1 MKTRHRLFVLATS
14 LVLACTIA
22 SAASVKSGGLYK
34 WTDKDGV
41 VHYGDTIPPE
51 YAAQG
56 YEQLTKQGVP
66 RREVPRQPTKEEAD
80 AAARAAAEEKRRVDR
95 DAFLLHSYTRWEEI
109 AQLRDERI
117 ALIESQMELAR
128 TSIAGTDQRLA
139 AQQARLRNFR
149 PYSSSANAQ
158 RVPDRLAAEVVRTM
172 SERRSMETQLE
183 KYEEDKARQEA
194 TFGADI
200 SRYKELTK
208 RN

>member
-14 LVLACTIA
+14 LVLACTMA
-22 SAASVKSGGLYK
+22 VAATSKAKPKK
-34 WTDKDGV
+34 WIDKDGV
-41 VHYGDTIPPE
+41 VHYGDTVPPE
-51 YAAQG
+51 YVSQG
-56 YEQLTKQGVP
+56 YEELNAQGVP
-66 RREVPRQPTKEEAD
+66 KVMVPRQPTREEAD
-80 AAARAAAEEKRRVDR
+80 AAARAAAEEKKSNAR

-172 SERRSMETQLE
+172 SERRSMVTQLG
-183 KYEEDKARQEA
+183 KYEEDKAKQQA
-194 TFGADI
+194 TFDSDI

-208 RN
+208 RH